1 MFFARLVSRS
11 FTRQPRR
18 RGLIALTVALS
29 TAISVA
35 MLGVVLDVGDKLNAE
50 LTTYGSNIVVQPKTD
65 AVVSGLYE
73 TGDEPDPTSFLKE
86 DEVGNIKTIF
96 WAYNIVDFAP
106 SLTAHL
112 NVSSGSVDGGSV
124 RVRGTWFNKDLAL
137 STGES
142 VTAGVT
148 TLRSWW
154 KLDGAWPS
162 DDADEAVVGSTLAS
176 TLGVH
181 AGDTITLAGAT
192 GTKELT

>member
-50 LTTYGSNIVVQPKTD
+50 LTTYGSNIVVQPKAD

-73 TGDEPDPTSFLKE
+73 TGGESEPTSFLKE

-106 SLTAHL
+106 SLTEHL
-112 NVSSGSVDGGSV
+112 DVSSSTADGGAV
-124 RVRGTWFNKDLAL
+124 RVNGTWFNKDLSL
-137 STGES
+137 STGQS
-142 VTAGVT
+142 VTAGV
-148 TLRSWW
+148 
-154 KLDGAWPS
+154 
-162 DDADEAVVGSTLAS
+162 
-176 TLGVH
+176 
-181 AGDTITLAGAT
+181 ITLSTWWDLKGS
-192 GTKELT
+192 

>member
-1 MFFARLVSRS
+1 M
-11 FTRQPRR
+11 
-18 RGLIALTVALS
+18 
-29 TAISVA
+29 
-35 MLGVVLDVGDKLNAE
+35 
-50 LTTYGSNIVVQPKTD
+50 
-65 AVVSGLYE
+65 
-73 TGDEPDPTSFLKE
+73 
-86 DEVGNIKTIF
+86 
-96 WAYNIVDFAP
+96 
-106 SLTAHL
+106 
-112 NVSSGSVDGGSV
+112 

-192 GTKELT
+192 GTKELTVTGVYTSGDDDDKTLYAPLADMPQ